1 VSDRSEVRL
10 VSQGERADKAHSGL
24 RENFSIHPY
33 RNKETGR
40 RQTYNVAGKRHQK
53 SA

>member
-1 VSDRSEVRL
+1 MAKTPDVHL
-10 VSQGERADKAHSGL
+10 VSQGTRSDKAGL

-40 RQTYNVAGKRHQK
+40 RQTYNVAGKRRSK